1 MMAEIQAI
9 SYGYT
14 FDNQT
19 EFQALINDLSATVVQ
34 SLFQS
39 YGFKAPDSYNSN
51 DTTTVS
57 AKEQLQADAVVISLV
72 FLYFFISAGSMLF
85 FMGLLNFLTLPR
97 AEFKHHVASHKE
109 LALRFS
115 AYIVAGIILCL
126 LAVMVHSTSG
136 HNLEESAWLLPLLT
150 IMIVAVLLAQ
160 YVHFSGE
167 ELEDLSDSEEERDE
181 VEDDREGD
189 DKGPSQPS
197 SKPKPDMKEEVS
209 S

>member
-1 MMAEIQAI
+1 
-9 SYGYT
+9 
-14 FDNQT
+14 
-19 EFQALINDLSATVVQ
+19 
-34 SLFQS
+34 
-39 YGFKAPDSYNSN
+39 
-51 DTTTVS
+51 
-57 AKEQLQADAVVISLV
+57 
-72 FLYFFISAGSMLF
+72 
-85 FMGLLNFLTLPR
+85 
-97 AEFKHHVASHKE
+97 
-109 LALRFS
+109 
-115 AYIVAGIILCL
+115 
-126 LAVMVHSTSG
+126 MVHSTSG